1 MTFSPE
7 VDPADAGRTAAFLK
21 TLSDAELSQ
30 AIASPTALVG
40 RLEGFTMNHLRTAA
54 QDTVIGLARFE
65 QAIRQSDRISR
76 DARRAQTIAACAAAI
91 SLLSLLVAVFK

>member
-7 VDPADAGRTAAFLK
+7 DNPADAGRAATFLK

-30 AIASPTALVG
+30 AIASPMALVG
-40 RLEGFTMNHLRTAA
+40 RLEGFTMNHVRTAA
-54 QDTVIGLARFE
+54 QTTIIELARFE
-65 QAIRQSDRISR
+65 QTRRQGDRVSR

>member
-7 VDPADAGRTAAFLK
+7 VNPADVGRAAAFLK

-30 AIASPTALVG
+30 AIASPMALVG
-40 RLEGFTMNHLRTAA
+40 RLEGFTTNHLRTAPQA
-54 QDTVIGLARFE
+54 TVVELAHFE
-65 QAIRQSDRISR
+65 QASRQSARISR
-76 DARRAQTIAACAAAI
+76 DARRAQTIAACAAVI